1 MSNEHPFENI
11 PLEEEIT
18 DLSEFFKTFGDP
30 TRLRILFFLAQGEKN
45 VQSITEE
52 LGIQQATISHQLS
65 TLRMLRLVS
74 YRKEG
79 RKVFYSLDDHHIFDI
94 LKIGIHHIQEG
105 QR

>member
-1 MSNEHPFENI
+1 MSDDHRFDVI
-11 PLEEEIT
+11 PVEEEIL

-30 TRLRILFFLAQGEKN
+30 TRLRILFFLSQGEKN

-65 TLRMLRLVS
+65 TLRILRLVT

-105 QR
+105 QK